1 MHGPPK
7 LTQITNFL
15 SENIPSGNPAP
26 DKACQTKRFFQSS
39 LWLPVERISKTVFS
53 NLKQK
58 K

>member
-1 MHGPPK
+1 MQGPPK
-7 LTQITNFL
+7 WSQIANFW
-15 SENIPSGNPAP
+15 SENVQSGNPAP